1 MRIRRRV
8 ERGSG
13 LLGTL
18 FGVGAVIVMIG
29 LCANV
34 CIGLWTRSTVEAV
47 AQDAARDIASTPV
60 GELDAARIDDV
71 LDRARARLGPT
82 GARTELRLERLDD
95 RVAVR
100 VRHPG
105 VCLLP
110 RLVAG
115 GPSVGAVDQLVVV
128 GREDLR

>member
-1 MRIRRRV
+1 
-8 ERGSG
+8 
-13 LLGTL
+13 
-18 FGVGAVIVMIG
+18 MIG

-47 AQDAARDIASTPV
+47 AQDAARDIAATPV

-82 GARTELRLERLDD
+82 GARPALRLDRLDD

-100 VRHPG
+100 GRHPG
-105 VCLLP
+105 VSLLP
-110 RLVAG
+110 RLAAD
-115 GPSVGAVDQLVVV
+115 GPAVGAVDQLVVV